1 MVRVSYVLKL
11 LLVLIEQAIL
21 NRANQFDQTVGVLLS
36 CRQFA
41 ELLSRF

>member
-11 LLVLIEQAIL
+11 LLFLIEQAIL
-21 NRANQFDQTVGVLLS
+21 DHADHFDQTVGVLLS